1 MEFGARVVK
10 PRRCSLRCCPANRR
24 DRCDWPEA
32 IERLASVTEVLQ
44 FRDYRCPESWIAA
57 CRDAPPPRPAEGGMT
72 ILARR
77 TDVTRQGVPAVTVCR
92 GSLGAVPETSRERLR
107 FDRRPK
113 GDNHE
118 QGNSNGGRGRRRMRG

>member
-32 IERLASVTEVLQ
+32 IERLASGTEVLQ
-44 FRDYRCPESWIAA
+44 FRDYRSPESWIAA
-57 CRDAPPPRPAEGGMT
+57 CRGAPPPRPAEAGMT

-77 TDVTRQGVPAVTVCR
+77 TEVTRQGYPAE
-92 GSLGAVPETSRERLR
+92 A
-107 FDRRPK
+107 
-113 GDNHE
+113 
-118 QGNSNGGRGRRRMRG
+118 GGRGSRVADPGM